1 MGPKS
6 SSVRPSRNALP
17 PAAGG
22 SISGTRVY
30 LAMLL
35 IVWESL
41 WSLHGRLYDDRQIKT
56 RHLVEAVVG
65 VLDHSHGL
73 QAGSARR

>member
-35 IVWESL
+35 IV
-41 WSLHGRLYDDRQIKT
+41 I
-56 RHLVEAVVG
+56 AVAAIVG
-65 VLDHSHGL
+65 VVVAASSGQPTVAIAIALISG
-73 QAGSARR
+73 AFFCRVGA